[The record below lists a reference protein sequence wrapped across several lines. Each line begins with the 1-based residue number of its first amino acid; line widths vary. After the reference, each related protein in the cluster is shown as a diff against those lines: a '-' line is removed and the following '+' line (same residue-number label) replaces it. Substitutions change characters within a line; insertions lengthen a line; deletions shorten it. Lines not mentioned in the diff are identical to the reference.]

1 MDSTFYAALSAQTG
15 TVKVY
20 PVLAPDNAV
29 APFIIYQRTSTQRG
43 VALDGLIGLASAS
56 YRIDVYATTLKAAQ
70 QIADHVVTGF
80 DVYSTAPI
88 NFIRIENEFDASDL
102 SGDPKLFRMIVE
114 VTAHFAAD

>member
-1 MDSTFYAALSAQTG
+1 MDSAFYAALSAQTG

-43 VALDGLIGLASAS
+43 VALDGLIGLTSAS
-56 YRIDVYATTLKAAQ
+56 YRIDVYATSLKAAQ
-70 QIADHVVTGF
+70 QIADGVVTGLAA
-80 DVYSTAPI
+80 YGAAPI
-88 NFIRIENEFDASDL
+88 NFIRIDNEFDASDL

-114 VTAHFAAD
+114 VTAHFTAD